1 MSDREP
7 MKPNLVQWREPT
19 EPKVAGKA
27 LMAECSRC
35 GGPTLVYDAIR
46 DMWVCVGWCAPTVEE
61 THRAHMMRGIAN
73 ERATIRSPLRGGFSY
88 SPYNYLL

>member
-46 DMWVCVGWCAPTVEE
+46 DMWVCAGRC
-61 THRAHMMRGIAN
+61 AHMMRGIAN